1 MGGDGKHR
9 WKISF
14 HSNKSSSS
22 SSSPKS
28 QPPSQF
34 LCPISGSLMF
44 DPVVVSSGQTFERT
58 SVQVCRDLS
67 FVPSLPDGTFPDF
80 DVVIPNLALK
90 STILT
95 WCNTSNFP
103 PPDAP
108 DYFAIQLILKS
119 RMSKFGWNIR
129 DSERDL
135 LRGVGDKPKVGF
147 SHAATELYPRAERL
161 YSSSSSEESVIGS
174 LNANVPATPL
184 LPFATRPSCYS
195 NSESE
200 SDFEAT
206 LTNYSFSD
214 ETDVITKLNSADVY
228 DQEQVLIS
236 LRKKTRISEEAR
248 VSLCTSKLLTALKS
262 ALLSKYSDV
271 QTNAAALIV
280 NLSLHK
286 ANKVKIVRSGIVP
299 PLIDILKGGLPESQE
314 HAAGALFSLALEDEN
329 RTAIGVLGALQP
341 LLHALRSDSERT
353 RQDSALALYHLSL
366 NQTNR
371 VKLVKLGAV
380 LTLLTMLK
388 RGELLGRVLLILCNL
403 AMCAEGKS
411 TMLDS
416 NAVDCLVGILRNESE
431 SESTRENCV
440 AVLYSLSSGS
450 LRFKGLAREARAV
463 DVLRVV
469 EEKGSERGREKAKR
483 MLMMLRERDE
493 GEDEEVDW
501 EGVLEG
507 GVSRNRYRVGRK
519 VHGPNSTEF

>member
-1 MGGDGKHR
+1 
-9 WKISF
+9 
-14 HSNKSSSS
+14 
-22 SSSPKS
+22 
-28 QPPSQF
+28 
-34 LCPISGSLMF
+34 MF
-44 DPVVVSSGQTFERT
+44 DPVVVSTGQTFERT

-90 STILT
+90 STIHT
-95 WCNTSNFP
+95 WCTTSNFP
-103 PPDAP
+103 SPNAP
-108 DYFAIQLILKS
+108 DYFAIQAIVKS
-119 RMSKFGWNIR
+119 RFNNFFGSNIR

-135 LRGVGDKPKVGF
+135 LRGVGDKPKVLF
-147 SHAATELYPRAERL
+147 SHAATELYPRAERF
-161 YSSSSSEESVIGS
+161 YSSSSSEESVIAS
-174 LNANVPATPL
+174 VDVNVNVNVPATPL

-200 SDFEAT
+200 SSEIEAT
-206 LTNYSFSD
+206 NLNYSLSE

-228 DQEQVLIS
+228 DQEQELIN

-248 VSLCTSKLLTALKS
+248 VLLSTAKILAALKS
-262 ALLSKYSDV
+262 ALISKYAHV
-271 QTNAAALIV
+271 QTNAAAIIV

-299 PLIDILKGGLPESQE
+299 PLIDILRGGLPDSQE

-380 LTLLTMLK
+380 LTLLTLLK
-388 RGELLGRVLLILCNL
+388 RGELLARVLLILCNL
-403 AMCAEGKS
+403 ASCAEGKS

-416 NAVDCLVGILRNESE
+416 NAVECLVEILRNESE

-493 GEDEEVDW
+493 DEDEEVDW
-501 EGVLEG
+501 EGVLQG

-519 VHGPNSTEF
+519 VNGPNSTEF

>member
-1 MGGDGKHR
+1 
-9 WKISF
+9 
-14 HSNKSSSS
+14 
-22 SSSPKS
+22 
-28 QPPSQF
+28 
-34 LCPISGSLMF
+34 MF

-80 DVVIPNLALK
+80 DVVIPNLALR

-95 WCNTSNFP
+95 WCNKSNYFA

-108 DYFAIQLILKS
+108 DYFAIQSIVKS
-119 RMSKFGWNIR
+119 RMNNLGSNIR

-135 LRGVGDKPKVGF
+135 LRGVGDKPNVVF
-147 SHAATELYPRAERL
+147 SHAATELYPRAQRF
-161 YSSSSSEESVIGS
+161 YPSSSSSSSSEDSVI
-174 LNANVPATPL
+174 ANVPATPL

-200 SDFEAT
+200 SSEIEASI
-206 LTNYSFSD
+206 TNYSLSE
-214 ETDVITKLNSADVY
+214 ETDAITRLNSADVY
-228 DQEQVLIS
+228 DQEQVLIH
-236 LRKKTRISEEAR
+236 LRKKTRIIEEAR
-248 VSLCTSKLLTALKS
+248 VSLCTAKLLTALKS
-262 ALLSKYSDV
+262 ALISKYAHV
-271 QTNAAALIV
+271 QTNAAAIIV

-286 ANKVKIVRSGIVP
+286 PNKVKIVRSGIVP

-314 HAAGALFSLALEDEN
+314 HAAGALFSLALEDQN
-329 RTAIGVLGALQP
+329 RTAIGVLGALHP
-341 LLHALRSDSERT
+341 LLHALRSDSQRT
-353 RQDSALALYHLSL
+353 QQDSALALYHLSL

-380 LTLLTMLK
+380 STLLTLLK

-403 AMCAEGKS
+403 ASCAEGKS

-416 NAVDCLVGILRNESE
+416 SAVECLVEILRNESE

-440 AVLYSLSSGS
+440 AVMYSLSSGS

-469 EEKGSERGREKAKR
+469 EDKGSERGREKAKR

-493 GEDEEVDW
+493 NEDEEVDW

-507 GVSRNRYRVGRK
+507 GVSRTRYRVGRM
-519 VHGPNSTEF
+519 VNGPNSTEF

>member
-1 MGGDGKHR
+1 MGGNGKHR

-14 HSNKSSSS
+14 HTKSSSS
-22 SSSPKS
+22 SSSS
-28 QPPSQF
+28 SSSCQPPSEF

-95 WCNTSNFP
+95 WCNTSNSP
-103 PPDAP
+103 PPHTP
-108 DYFAIQLILKS
+108 DYFAIQSTVKS
-119 RMSKFGWNIR
+119 RFNYKFVPNIR

-135 LRGVGDKPKVGF
+135 LRGVGDKPNVFF
-147 SHAATELYPRAERL
+147 SHAATELYPRADRF
-161 YSSSSSEESVIGS
+161 YSSSTSSEESVIA
-174 LNANVPATPL
+174 NADVNVPSTPI

-195 NSESE
+195 NPESE
-200 SDFEAT
+200 SSEIEANNP
-206 LTNYSFSD
+206 NYS
-214 ETDVITKLNSADVY
+214 ETDVINKLNSADVY
-228 DQEQVLIS
+228 DQEQELIS

-248 VSLCTSKLLTALKS
+248 VLLCTSNILTSLKS
-262 ALLSKYSDV
+262 ALLSKYADV
-271 QTNAAALIV
+271 QTNAAAIIV

-286 ANKVKIVRSGIVP
+286 PNKVKIVRSGIVP
-299 PLIDILKGGLPESQE
+299 PLIDILSGGLPDSQE
-314 HAAGALFSLALEDEN
+314 HAAGALFSLALEDQN
-329 RTAIGVLGALQP
+329 RTAIGVLGALHP
-341 LLHALRSDSERT
+341 LLHALRSDSGRT

-380 LTLLTMLK
+380 STLLTLLK

-403 AMCAEGKS
+403 ASCAEGKS

-416 NAVDCLVGILRNESE
+416 NAVECLVEILRNESE

-463 DVLRVV
+463 DVLRIV

-483 MLMMLRERDE
+483 MLMMLRERD
-493 GEDEEVDW
+493 EDEEVDW

-519 VHGPNSTEF
+519 VNGPNSTEF

>member
-1 MGGDGKHR
+1 
-9 WKISF
+9 
-14 HSNKSSSS
+14 
-22 SSSPKS
+22 
-28 QPPSQF
+28 
-34 LCPISGSLMF
+34 MF
-44 DPVVVSSGQTFERT
+44 DPVVVSSGQTLERT

-95 WCNTSNFP
+95 WCTTSNFP

-108 DYFAIQLILKS
+108 DYFAIQLIVKS
-119 RMSKFGWNIR
+119 RMTKFGSNIR

-135 LRGVGDKPKVGF
+135 LRGVGDKPKVMF
-147 SHAATELYPRAERL
+147 SHAATELYPRTERF
-161 YSSSSSEESVIGS
+161 YSSSSSDDSVIA
-174 LNANVPATPL
+174 NVNVPATPL

-200 SDFEAT
+200 SFEIEA
-206 LTNYSFSD
+206 NYSLSE
-214 ETDVITKLNSADVY
+214 ETDVIIKLNSADVY
-228 DQEQVLIS
+228 DQEQILIS
-236 LRKKTRISEEAR
+236 LRKKTRINEEAR
-248 VSLCTSKLLTALKS
+248 VSLCTPKILTALKS
-262 ALLSKYSDV
+262 ALISKYADV
-271 QTNAAALIV
+271 QTNAAAVIV

-314 HAAGALFSLALEDEN
+314 HAAGALFSLAVEDQN
-329 RTAIGVLGALQP
+329 RTAIGVLGSLQP

-380 LTLLTMLK
+380 LTLLTLLN

-403 AMCAEGKS
+403 ASCAEGKS
-411 TMLDS
+411 TMLDA
-416 NAVDCLVGILRNESE
+416 NAVECLVEILRNESE

-493 GEDEEVDW
+493 DEEVDW

-519 VHGPNSTEF
+519 VNGPNSTEF